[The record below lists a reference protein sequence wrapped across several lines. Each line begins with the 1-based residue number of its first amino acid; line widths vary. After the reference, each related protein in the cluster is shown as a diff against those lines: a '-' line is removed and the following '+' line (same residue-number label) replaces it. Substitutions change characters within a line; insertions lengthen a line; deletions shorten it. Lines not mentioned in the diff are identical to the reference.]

1 MTTAI
6 ISAWIVVLGA
16 TAVLASTNGDV
27 RVTGDHVNL
36 RARPL
41 ADAEVVAQAGEG
53 EVLTAVR
60 QDGEWTAVLA
70 PTNASVWVNGAFVR
84 SNVVVSDKLN
94 LRGGPSLSYRDV
106 GALRK
111 GDRVAVVETKGE
123 WLRIVAPTGVE
134 LWVSSR
140 YVASEGAVASNAV
153 SPVPATAVSAM
164 TAAAAPVPAQTV
176 QPTSTFPRELP
187 ADISVEKLAPVL
199 GQGAVIERRGRLTR
213 VPMAALRGVEY
224 CLVDA
229 REGQQAMV
237 CYLRGIEGEAE
248 AAMGQQ
254 MTVKGRGY
262 WLNGERIPLIYPD
275 RMIPGGMAHE

>member
-1 MTTAI
+1 MKRSILCVLSVAI
-6 ISAWIVVLGA
+6 GA
-16 TAVLASTNGDV
+16 TIGQASANSSV

-41 ADAEVVAQAGEG
+41 SDAEVVAQVGEG
-53 EVLTAVR
+53 DLLTAVR
-60 QDGEWTAVLA
+60 QDGEWTEVLA
-70 PTNASVWVNGAFVR
+70 PTNASLWVNGAFVR

-94 LRGGPSLSYRDV
+94 IRGGPSLSYRDV
-106 GALRK
+106 GVLRK
-111 GDRVAVVETKGE
+111 GDQVTVAETKGE
-123 WLRIVAPTGVE
+123 WLRIVAITGVE

-140 YVASEGAVASNAV
+140 YVAPEGAVASNAV
-153 SPVPATAVSAM
+153 TPVPVLAAPAM
-164 TAAAAPVPAQTV
+164 TAAAAPAPAQTV
-176 QPTSTFPRELP
+176 QPASTFPRELP
-187 ADISVEKLAPVL
+187 AGISVEKLAPVL

-237 CYLRGIEGEAE
+237 CYLRGIEGDAE
-248 AAMGQQ
+248 TAMGQP
-254 MTVKGRGY
+254 MTVRGRGY

-275 RMIPGGMAHE
+275 RMVPGDVAHE